1 MLGTFAS
8 FMTNHLA
15 AVMPGALPAVK
26 LTYAAAAVGL
36 GIYALALV
44 LTTKLPEPPETL
56 PD

>member
-26 LTYAAAAVGL
+26 LTYAAAAVGF

-44 LTTKLPEPPETL
+44 LTARLPEPPKTL

>member
-15 AVMPGALPAVK
+15 AVMPGELPSIK
-26 LTYAAAAVGL
+26 LTYAAAAVGF
-36 GIYALALV
+36 GIYALALM
-44 LTTKLPEPPETL
+44 LSTRLPEPPETL